1 MLDKYIID
9 LYLFQVGKD
18 RNEILKFGIN
28 FINYYKVYVEL

>member
-9 LYLFQVGKD
+9 LYLFKVGKD

-28 FINYYKVYVEL
+28 FI